1 MNTQNYIH
9 LLKQFNEYESTV
21 HRLIQSM
28 MTSFNAQELLQD
40 REAQQRVI
48 DHLSHAYPFIEL
60 MYSLNPQGIQLMD
73 SVYSPTVSYPQYR
86 SLGKGSDRSNRPY
99 VIVARDQIDKIVIT
113 PPYLSNATHEL
124 AISGV
129 QHLVNKENEDIGY
142 LILNFNLQ
150 RLVSYLNGDG
160 MRSKFHPWFKSIYA
174 LIGGMLVF
182 VSILLLSTAAKSL
195 LAMFQDDV
203 NIATSSFGVVIIIT
217 LAMSIFDLGK
227 TILEEEVLVNKD
239 IHSHDTTRR
248 TISRFMTAIII
259 AVSIESLLLMFKS
272 LLHTGSN
279 GDQLTHAVLMLLSS
293 VAMMG
298 GLGAYLWLSRENNK
312 LTNTG

>member
-9 LLKQFNEYESTV
+9 LLKQYNEYEPTV
-21 HRLIQSM
+21 HNLIQSM
-28 MTSFNAQELLQD
+28 MTSFNAQTLIHD
-40 REAQQRVI
+40 RDAQQRMI
-48 DHLSHAYPFIEL
+48 DHLSRAYPFIEL
-60 MYSLNPQGIQLMD
+60 IYSLDAQGIQLMD
-73 SVYSPTVSYPQYR
+73 SVFSPTVSYPQYR
-86 SLGKGSDRSNRPY
+86 SLGKGTDRSSRPY
-99 VIVARDQIDKIVIT
+99 VIVARDQVNKVVVT
-113 PPYLSNATHEL
+113 PPYLSHASQEL

-129 QHLVNKENEDIGY
+129 HHIVNKDNEDLGY
-142 LILNFNLQ
+142 LVLNFNLQ
-150 RLVSYLNGDG
+150 RLVAYLNGDG
-160 MRSKFHPWFKSIYA
+160 MRSKFHPWFKSVYS

-182 VSILLLSTAAKSL
+182 VSILLLYSAAKSL
-195 LAMFQDDV
+195 LGMFEDET

-272 LLHTGSN
+272 LLNTGSN
-279 GDQLTHAVLMLLSS
+279 GDQLTHAVLMLLSA

-298 GLGAYLWLSRENNK
+298 GLGAYLWLSRENK
-312 LTNTG
+312 MTTTE